1 MKVINRIKDN
11 EEFVHVVKKGK
22 TLKETPY
29 IVHYISNELSVCRVG
44 LSVSKRLG
52 NAVTRN
58 RIKRQTRAMC
68 DSLIDYSSHTFDIV
82 IVVKPDFL
90 NSSFDDN
97 KKILNI
103 MLNKIGITKWKK
115 ELKSVLV

>member
-1 MKVINRIKDN
+1 MKVINRVKDKQ
-11 EEFVHVVKKGK
+11 EFVLTVKKGK

-29 IVHYISNELSVCRVG
+29 IVHFIKNELSVCRVG
-44 LSVSKRLG
+44 ISVSKRIG

-68 DSLIDYSSHTFDIV
+68 DSLIDYSSHTFDII

-90 NSSFDDN
+90 NSDFNSN
-97 KKILNI
+97 KEKLNI
-103 MLNKIGITKWKK
+103 LLSKIGITKWKK
-115 ELKSVLV
+115 ELKLV

>member
-1 MKVINRIKDN
+1 MKIINRIKDKQQ
-11 EEFVHVVKKGK
+11 FGVVVKKGK

-29 IVHYISNELSVCRVG
+29 IVHYLGNGLSVCRVG

-52 NAVTRN
+52 NAVMRN

-82 IVVKPDFL
+82 IVVKPEFI

-97 KKILNI
+97 KAKLNFILS
-103 MLNKIGITKWKK
+103 KIGIIK
-115 ELKSVLV
+115 